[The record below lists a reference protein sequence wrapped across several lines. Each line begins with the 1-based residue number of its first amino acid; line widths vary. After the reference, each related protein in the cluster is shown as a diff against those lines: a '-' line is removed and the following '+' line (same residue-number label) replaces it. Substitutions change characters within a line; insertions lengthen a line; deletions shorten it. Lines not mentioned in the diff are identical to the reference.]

1 MISHVYLNTK
11 EATNLFNQNPCDANF
26 LLNQNLSDNVEYY
39 QVSLNS
45 MSFPNVVEPFR
56 SGVNN
61 RIDFCEN
68 LNIAQVFTCNI
79 TQGGYDG
86 TGLAAEIQT
95 RMNAVVGKANI
106 YTVSYSSGSKKITI
120 STNGGSFSLRSTSTC
135 LYEMGFTIAAN
146 TAFNTS
152 WTGTN
157 LVALSGLRFID
168 VMVSFGTGSFSSNN
182 KGNILNRI
190 YMEYPYGSINSYRK
204 YVDSD
209 YCVVSAE
216 DLQFLEMRIFDDSGN
231 LVVLPT
237 NQFITYDL
245 IIKGMM

>member
-11 EATNLFNQNPCDANF
+11 ESTNLFNNNPCDANF
-26 LLNQNLSDNVEYY
+26 LLQQNLSDNVEYY

-56 SGVNN
+56 NGSNN
-61 RIDFCEN
+61 KIDFCEN

-86 TGLAAEIQT
+86 SGLASEIQT

-106 YTVSYSSGSKKITI
+106 YSVSYNSGSKKITI

-135 LYEMGFTIAAN
+135 LYELGFTIGQN

-157 LVALSGLRFID
+157 LVSLSGLRFVD
-168 VMVSFGTGSFSSNN
+168 VMVSFGTGSYSSNN
-182 KGNILNRI
+182 RGNILNRI

-216 DLQFLEMRIFDDSGN
+216 DLQFLELRIFDDNGR
-231 LVVLPT
+231 LVVLPS

-245 IIKGMM
+245 IIKAMM

>member
-11 EATNLFNQNPCDANF
+11 EATNLFNNNPCDSNF
-26 LLNQNLSDNVEYY
+26 LLQQNLSENVEYY

-56 SGVNN
+56 AGINN

-68 LNIAQVFTCNI
+68 LNIAQVFTCYI

-86 TGLAAEIQT
+86 NSLASEIQT
-95 RMNAVVGKANI
+95 KMNAVVGKANV
-106 YTVSYSSGSKKITI
+106 YTVSYSSSSKKLTI
-120 STNGGSFSLRSTSTC
+120 STNGGSFSLRGTTTC
-135 LYEMGFTIAAN
+135 LYEMGFTIATN
-146 TAFNTS
+146 TGFLTS
-152 WTGTN
+152 FSGTN
-157 LVALSGLRFID
+157 LVSLSGLRFID
-168 VMVSFGTGSFSSNN
+168 VMVTFNTGSYSSNN
-182 KGNILNRI
+182 RGNILNRI

-209 YCVVSAE
+209 YCIVSAE
-216 DLQFLEMRIFDDSGN
+216 DLQFLEIRILDDSGN
-231 LVVLPT
+231 LVILPS

-245 IIKGMM
+245 IIKAMM

>member
-11 EATNLFNQNPCDANF
+11 EATNLFNNNPCDSNF
-26 LLNQNLSDNVEYY
+26 LLQQNLSDNVEYY

-56 SGVNN
+56 TGINS

-68 LNIAQVFTCNI
+68 LNIVNVFTCNI

-86 TGLAAEIQT
+86 NSLAAEIQSK
-95 RMNAVVGKANI
+95 MNAVVGKANA
-106 YTVSYSSGSKKITI
+106 YTCTYSSSSKKITI
-120 STNGGSFSLRSTSTC
+120 STGGGSFSLRSTSTC
-135 LYEMGFTIAAN
+135 LYELGFTIGQN

-157 LVALSGLRFID
+157 LVSLSGLRFVD
-168 VMVSFGTGSFSSNN
+168 VMVSFGTGSYSSNN
-182 KGNILNRI
+182 RPNILNRI

-216 DLQFLEMRIFDDSGN
+216 DLQFLEIRILDDTGN
-231 LVVLPT
+231 LVVLPS

-245 IIKGMM
+245 IIKAMI